1 MLWDDFTNVG
11 TTPFFNS
18 TSPKT
23 RTCKL
28 PTMQREPNKKARK
41 RGRLFPCSFAIIAN
55 AIIKFT
61 HIGKELEMKKME
73 MTKFIKSQLLQI
85 EKNGKHIIVQGQLQ
99 MNAFFGTVL
108 KTRTTNGSGG
118 SDN

>member
-1 MLWDDFTNVG
+1 MFWYDFTNG
-11 TTPFFNS
+11 GATPFFNS
-18 TSPKT
+18 TGPKT

-28 PTMQREPNKKARK
+28 PIVQREPNKKAWK
-41 RGRLFPCSFAIIAN
+41 RGRLFPFSFAIAN
-55 AIIKFT
+55 GIINFT
-61 HIGKELEMKKME
+61 HIVKELEMKKME

-85 EKNGKHIIVQGQLQ
+85 EKNGKKMIIQGQLQ

-118 SDN
+118 TDN

>member
-1 MLWDDFTNVG
+1 MFWNDFTNVG
-11 TTPFFNS
+11 ATPFFNS

-28 PTMQREPNKKARK
+28 PNVQRELNKKART
-41 RGRLFPCSFAIIAN
+41 RGRLFTRSFAIAN
-55 AIIKFT
+55 VIIKFT
-61 HIGKELEMKKME
+61 DIVKELEMKKME

-85 EKNGKHIIVQGQLQ
+85 EKNGKQMIVQGQLQ

>member
-1 MLWDDFTNVG
+1 MFWDDFTSVG
-11 TTPFFNS
+11 ATPFLNS

-28 PTMQREPNKKARK
+28 PIVQREPNKKARK
-41 RGRLFPCSFAIIAN
+41 RGRLFTCSYAIAN
-55 AIIKFT
+55 AIINFT
-61 HIGKELEMKKME
+61 HIVKELEMKKME
-73 MTKFIKSQLLQI
+73 MTKFVKSQLLQI
-85 EKNGKHIIVQGQLQ
+85 EKNGKQMIVQGQLQ